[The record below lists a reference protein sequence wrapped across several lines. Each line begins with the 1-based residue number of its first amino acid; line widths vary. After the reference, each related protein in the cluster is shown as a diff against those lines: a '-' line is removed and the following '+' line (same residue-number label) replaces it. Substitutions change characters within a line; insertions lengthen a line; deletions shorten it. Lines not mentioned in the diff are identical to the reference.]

1 MGGDDGVGGEV
12 GVGSDGGLGE
22 AEGLQTSTCLGL
34 LGGVVGLEVR
44 GNHTGEEGHLVMSLE
59 RKGGYY
65 DVITKQKYIYIYF
78 LKWEED

>member
-1 MGGDDGVGGEV
+1 MGGDD

-59 RKGGYY
+59 RKG
-65 DVITKQKYIYIYF
+65 VIMMSSKNRNISYLFILSGKRTG
-78 LKWEED
+78 EEDIP